1 MLRGCFRAE
10 LTLVSSLRPTPPPD
24 AALNEEFYRSLPNP
38 VREIVK
44 MRTGD
49 VAASHDLTRAAS
61 MAMILLHR
69 ARSQPVGG
77 AEAEALLIKQS
88 DNYFQQAV
96 MHLETA
102 AIPLEA
108 QLVAVADMQVSTA
121 PRRRA
126 TRRAP
131 PPLLRRR

>member
-1 MLRGCFRAE
+1 
-10 LTLVSSLRPTPPPD
+10 
-24 AALNEEFYRSLPNP
+24 
-38 VREIVK
+38 

-121 PRRRA
+121 PRRKSDQSS
-126 TRRAP
+126 TAP
-131 PPLLRRR
+131 PPSPSLIISPFVSSTSSTKQALPEPTQFY